1 MGIVVVGQKK
11 KRDYDQELRDFAGLP
26 KKSNK
31 LLAAEKETARTK
43 QLIDAVKKKKA
54 EKDLTRQ
61 RRRGTSAPYGSI

>member
-1 MGIVVVGQKK
+1 MGIIVVGQKK

-31 LLAAEKETARTK
+31 LLAAEKETARTE
-43 QLIDAVKKKKA
+43 QVINAIKKKKA
-54 EKDLTRQ
+54 EEATRQ